1 MSATRSITPAEPATD
16 VLPRLEES
24 VLVVVGHGSKRIE
37 PAETALFRHAQVI
50 AARGLFGRVEA
61 CFLKS
66 APRLIDAL
74 AWTPGGPVFLVPFLI
89 SDGVATRTVIPGLLG
104 FEGAPGDVVHPQFAA
119 ADTLLLYCEPVGLHP
134 AFPDVIRRRVLE
146 SCARQGWQPAEVGVL
161 LVAHGTEKDAASG
174 LAARRH
180 AARLSGSGEFA
191 RVSVAFLE
199 EPPYLADVAD
209 LGDRPT
215 IVVGLFAESGLHGE
229 RDVPRLLKA
238 AAERTGSVIYTG
250 PIGTD
255 AAMADL
261 IVDQAR
267 RFGAGAA

>member
-1 MSATRSITPAEPATD
+1 MPATRSTTAAEPTAEA
-16 VLPRLEES
+16 VARLQDAI
-24 VLVVVGHGSKRIE
+24 LVVVGHGSKRLRL
-37 PAETALFRHAQVI
+37 AETALFRHARAI
-50 AARGLFGRVEA
+50 SERGLFARVEA

-66 APRLIDAL
+66 SPRLIDAL
-74 AWTPGGPVFLVPFLI
+74 ARTSGGPAFLVPFLM

-104 FEGAPGDVVHPQFAA
+104 FEGAPGDVVHPEFAA
-119 ADTLLLYCEPVGLHP
+119 ADTTLFYCEPVGLHP
-134 AFPDVIRRRVLE
+134 GFADVIRGRVLV
-146 SCARQGWQPAEVGVL
+146 SCARQGWQPAQAGVL

-215 IVVGLFAESGLHGE
+215 VVVGLFAESGLHGE

-238 AAERTGSVIYTG
+238 AGGRAETVTYTG
-250 PIGTD
+250 PIGAD
-255 AAMADL
+255 PAMAEL

-267 RFGAGAA
+267 RFGAKAA